1 MKSLQI
7 KNILIPTDFSKTGL
21 LALEHAAFMARLHR
35 ANLHLFHAIE
45 LLETP
50 FSIYNSGAMLRT
62 AEVEQGAVNALND
75 LAIKL
80 KKEFG
85 ITVKT
90 ICSWGK
96 AAFEISQVV
105 KDNDIDIVIMGT
117 HGTKGFNEV
126 FIGSNAYKTVT
137 VCPCPVI
144 TVQTHARKLGF
155 TNIVLPIDN
164 SMHSRE
170 KVNHALSL
178 AKSYAAKIHIIG
190 LVDKDGETD
199 IKKFKIKLESV
210 EKAIEKAGLVYD
222 MKIIKGDNLAV
233 SAIKY
238 SKKVKAD
245 LIVVLTG
252 HESKLNGIFLDAFS
266 KQIVNHSRI
275 PVMSI
280 KPEERKYELISLA
293 ASNPF

>member
-1 MKSLQI
+1 MKTLRI

-21 LALEHAAFMARLHR
+21 LAVEHAAFMARLHK
-35 ANLHLFHAIE
+35 ANLYLFHSIE

-50 FSIYNSGAMLRT
+50 YSIYNSGVILRT
-62 AEVEQGAVNALND
+62 AEVEHSAVITLKD
-75 LAIKL
+75 LSAKIY
-80 KKEFG
+80 KEFG
-85 ITVKT
+85 VKVKT
-90 ICSWGK
+90 ICTWGK
-96 AAFEISQVV
+96 AAYEIVQVV

-137 VCPCPVI
+137 LCPCPVI
-144 TVQTHARKLGF
+144 TVQTHAKKLGF
-155 TNIVLPIDN
+155 TNIVLPLDN
-164 SMHSRE
+164 SLHSRE
-170 KVNHALSL
+170 KVDYTISL
-178 AKSYAAKIHIIG
+178 AKNYAAKIHIVG
-190 LVDKDGETD
+190 LVDKARETNID
-199 IKKFKIKLESV
+199 KFKIKLESV
-210 EKAIEKAGLVYD
+210 KKAIEKAGLAYD
-222 MKIIKGDNLAV
+222 LKIVKGDNLAN

-245 LIVVLTG
+245 LIVVLTN

-266 KQIVNHSRI
+266 KQVVNHSRV